1 VVQAAMV
8 QVDDEGYEEDV
19 LMAGYQKIE

>member
-19 LMAGYQKIE
+19 LTAGYQKIE